1 MNKTVIKI
9 AIVLCIAIP
18 VVNALALLTGFA
30 SNNPLVYVWP
40 GFFVTLL
47 FLIGKE
53 KTLRDCGNIVCSG
66 IVGIIWSLLGGLL
79 IGVLSGVMPTLAA
92 LSLGVG
98 IMVFLF
104 AALMGPLPMFFNNY
118 GFLFYLVAACFSV
131 QLPIEWICSTV
142 IIGAI
147 YMFLVFG
154 GIKLLC
160 GFDSIELTIKK
171 TEKVEDGED

>member
-98 IMVFLF
+98 LSLIHILFLSCRS
-104 AALMGPLPMFFNNY
+104 LSTQEQRSIWLLRNNGDGSAQESSWAY
-118 GFLFYLVAACFSV
+118 LRSSRYDNHKQLEESDQRTLLFS
-131 QLPIEWICSTV
+131 
-142 IIGAI
+142 
-147 YMFLVFG
+147 M
-154 GIKLLC
+154 K
-160 GFDSIELTIKK
+160 
-171 TEKVEDGED
+171 